1 MLVPNL
7 HSRVSLQIR
16 EMDGVTTPAGVI
28 EAEVRTK
35 EEMATH
41 LSRGSH
47 SRATE
52 STNMNSQSTDQ
63 GENFIMIYI
72 FEKCCQ

>member
-1 MLVPNL
+1 MNKVYDLLVPNL
-7 HSRVSLQIR
+7 RARVSLQIR
-16 EMDGVTTPAGVI
+16 EIDGGTTVAGVI

-47 SRATE
+47 SHATE
-52 STNMNSQSTDQ
+52 STNMNDKSR
-63 GENFIMIYI
+63 
-72 FEKCCQ
+72 

>member
-1 MLVPNL
+1 MNKVYDLLDPNL
-7 HSRVSLQIR
+7 HARVSLQIR
-16 EMDGVTTPAGVI
+16 EMDGGTTVAGVI

-52 STNMNSQSTDQ
+52 SNNMNNQSR
-63 GENFIMIYI
+63 
-72 FEKCCQ
+72 

>member
-16 EMDGVTTPAGVI
+16 EMDGVATLPRVT

-41 LSRGSH
+41 LSHGSH

-52 STNMNSQSTDQ
+52 STNMNSQSR
-63 GENFIMIYI
+63 
-72 FEKCCQ
+72 